1 MQSMNKKIFLLTVLM
16 AFSAMAN
23 AQYTIHIVTQD
34 GVDHPT
40 DIKDKEVELFRW
52 WNRWQLEMVDKHGKT
67 LDYLEPQDFRK
78 IYWTKNQTQEEVKAD
93 LVLSDEKLS
102 VRTADYSIALDP
114 TVLTDSTTLE
124 VTPRYDL
131 KDPFDGN
138 ARRAAVFDFN
148 LEDIHELT
156 GTAEI
161 RIPLTVDEGFIP
173 CAAYYNPDT
182 KKWEAISHYY
192 DSRTGEIV
200 ITTGHLSTFGA
211 FTISNEYTREAK
223 LTYLYMPELENT
235 NVCDIAL
242 KLKRIMDAPNPELQ
256 AVDEYLNDVDV
267 VKTLGL
273 DFGYSSLES
282 MGFLPSFSEE
292 FGNLVGNVG
301 VGLNIYQVCHSAY
314 EGDEASVAGGTLK
327 LMIGQIT
334 SGLAS
339 ALESSIMTASMSAV
353 AFIDYSV
360 NKFATTA
367 VEGRKDIYR
376 AAYRHYYSKT
386 GQGCATYQ
394 DGYVGY
400 RSAVDWYKIFYPIMS
415 RTDLTERDLIAL
427 VDDTVRTFCNQ
438 IWEDELGLAA
448 AMNDARNMGWTG
460 GGGLNASI
468 KKELSD
474 EYRNELY
481 NGMFVSVFTAIK
493 KHLETENFDK
503 LLKDVEKFG
512 NLMNRVATIKL
523 TDSSKGTGASAFSGY
538 KVRFASMP
546 SEIQDP
552 EKWECTL
559 DENGSGNIQF
569 RVFPYISY
577 GFQPKL
583 VLVNDDDE
591 EVAAYE
597 FSLDYS
603 NDHLQPTTIDLATAG
618 IDIPAALDE
627 WHFEITPTSVNHSSG
642 AVFQIR
648 DEWNEGLKKLF
659 DADRTISPSADGT
672 FTIDHDGLTIT
683 GVLNPQTG
691 RGEGTFSVN
700 TSYEYVSPATVEQ
713 REIWWTEILK
723 VVNERAQHGENAAA
737 VYDEKTAEYPETIW
751 DNWISCSVQ
760 QNITGTFSMK
770 YSQKEQKYKLE
781 FEGEGSFTLN
791 GTGMYEVDYDEREGK
806 SYIRTDRI
814 SVKDGKTKLKAT
826 LMY

>member
-1 MQSMNKKIFLLTVLM
+1 MNKKIFLFMMLM
-16 AFSAMAN
+16 VFSVMVN
-23 AQYTIHIVTQD
+23 AQYTIHVVGKD
-34 GVDHPT
+34 GTDYPT
-40 DIKDKEVELFRW
+40 DIKDVELFRW
-52 WNRWQLEMVDKHGKT
+52 WNRWQLEMVNKVGNT
-67 LDYLEPQDFRK
+67 IYVLDPQDFSK
-78 IYWTKNQTQEEVKAD
+78 IYWSKNQAQEDDKVD
-93 LVLSDEKLS
+93 VYMCDEHLS

-114 TVLTDSTTLE
+114 TVLSDSAKLV

-131 KDPFDGN
+131 KDPFDGH
-138 ARRAAVFDFN
+138 ARRAVVFDFN
-148 LEDIHELT
+148 LEGIHELT

-161 RIPLTVDEGFIP
+161 RIPLMVDEGFIP
-173 CAAYYNPDT
+173 CAGYFNPDT
-182 KKWEAISHYY
+182 KEWEAVSHYY
-192 DSRTGEIV
+192 DFYAGEIV

-211 FTISNEYTREAK
+211 FSISDEYTRAAK
-223 LTYLYMPELENT
+223 LNYMHMPELENT

-256 AVDEYLNDVDV
+256 AIDEYLNDVDV

-292 FGNLVGNVG
+292 FGKLVSNVG
-301 VGLNIYQVCHSAY
+301 VGLNIYQVCHAAY
-314 EGDEASVAGGTLK
+314 EGDEASIAGGTLK
-327 LMIGQIT
+327 LMLGQIM

-353 AFIDYSV
+353 AFIDYSL

-376 AAYRHYYSKT
+376 AAYRHYYSKA
-386 GQGCATYQ
+386 GSGCATYQ

-400 RSAVDWYKIFYPIMS
+400 RSAADWYNIFYPIMS
-415 RTDLTERDLIAL
+415 RTDLTETDLTTLI
-427 VDDTVRTFCNQ
+427 DDTVRTFCNQ

-448 AMNDARNMGWTG
+448 AMNEARNMGWTG

-468 KKELSD
+468 KKELS
-474 EYRNELY
+474 EEFRSELY
-481 NGMFVSVFTAIK
+481 NGVFVSVFTAIK
-493 KHLETENFDK
+493 RHLETENFDK

-512 NLMNRVATIKL
+512 SLMNRVATIKF
-523 TDSSKGTGASAFSGY
+523 TDSSKGTEASAFNGY

-559 DENGSGNIQF
+559 DENGNGNIQF

-591 EVAAYE
+591 EVAMYE

-603 NDHLQPTTIDLATAG
+603 NDRLQPTTIDLATAG

-627 WHFEITPTSVNHSSG
+627 WQFEITPTSIIHSNG

-659 DADRTISPSADGT
+659 DTDRTISPAADGS
-672 FTIDHDGLTIT
+672 FTIEHDGLTIS
-683 GVLNPQTG
+683 GILNLQTG

-700 TSYEYVSPATVEQ
+700 TSYEYVSPLTLEQ
-713 REIWWTEILK
+713 REIWWTEIYK
-723 VVNERAQHGENAAA
+723 EMYERAQHGENAAA

-770 YSQKEQKYKLE
+770 YSQKEKKYKMT
-781 FEGEGSFTLN
+781 FEGEGSFTLD
-791 GTGMYEVDYDEREGK
+791 GTGMYSLDYNEREGK
-806 SYIRTDRI
+806 CYINTDRI
-814 SVKDGKTKLKAT
+814 IVKNGKSKLKA
-826 LMY
+826 LLIY

>member
-1 MQSMNKKIFLLTVLM
+1 MNKKIFLFMVLM

-40 DIKDKEVELFRW
+40 DIKDKEVELLRW

-67 LDYLEPQDFRK
+67 LDYLEPQGFRK

-292 FGNLVGNVG
+292 FGNLVSNVG

-376 AAYRHYYSKT
+376 AAYRHYYSKA

-415 RTDLTERDLIAL
+415 RTDLTEKDLIAL

-642 AVFQIR
+642 VVFQIR

-713 REIWWTEILK
+713 REIWWTEIFK

-770 YSQKEQKYKLE
+770 YSQKEKKYKMT

>member
-1 MQSMNKKIFLLTVLM
+1 MNKKIFFLMMLM
-16 AFSAMAN
+16 AYSAIAH
-23 AQYTIHIVTQD
+23 AQYTIHVVRQD
-34 GVDHPT
+34 GTDYPT
-40 DIKDKEVELFRW
+40 DIKEVELFRW
-52 WNRWQLEMVDKHGKT
+52 WNMWQLEMVSKDGKT
-67 LDYLEPQDFRK
+67 KGSLDPQDFRK
-78 IYWTKNQTQEEVKAD
+78 IYWTKNQDQEDDKVD
-93 LVLSDEKLS
+93 VYMSDEHLS

-114 TVLTDSTTLE
+114 TVLSDSAKLV

-131 KDPFDGN
+131 KDPFDGM
-138 ARRAAVFDFN
+138 ARRAVVFDFN
-148 LEDIHELT
+148 LEGKHELT

-161 RIPLTVDEGFIP
+161 RIPILVDEGFIP
-173 CAAYYNPDT
+173 CAGYFNPDT
-182 KKWEAISHYY
+182 KKWEAVDHHY
-192 DSRTGEIV
+192 DSSTGEMV

-211 FTISNEYTREAK
+211 FSISNEYTREAK
-223 LTYLYMPELENT
+223 LNYMYMPELENT
-235 NVCDIAL
+235 NICDIAL
-242 KLKRIMDAPNPELQ
+242 KLKRILDAPNPELQ
-256 AVDEYLNDVDV
+256 AIDEYLNDVDV

-292 FGNLVGNVG
+292 FGKLVSNVG
-301 VGLNIYQVCHSAY
+301 VGLNIYQVCHAAY
-314 EGDEASVAGGTLK
+314 EGDEASIAGGTLK

-339 ALESSIMTASMSAV
+339 VLQSSIMTASMCAV
-353 AFIDYSV
+353 AFIDYSL

-376 AAYRHYYSKT
+376 AAYRHYYSKA
-386 GQGCATYQ
+386 GSGCATYQ

-400 RSAVDWYKIFYPIMS
+400 RSAADWYNIFYPIMS
-415 RTDLTERDLIAL
+415 RTDLTETDLTTLI
-427 VDDTVRTFCNQ
+427 DDTVRTFCNQ

-448 AMNDARNMGWTG
+448 AMNEARNMGWTG

-468 KKELSD
+468 KKELS
-474 EYRNELY
+474 EEFRSELY
-481 NGMFVSVFTAIK
+481 NGVFVSVFTAIK
-493 KHLETENFDK
+493 RHLETENFDK

-512 NLMNRVATIKL
+512 SLMNRVATIKF
-523 TDSSKGTGASAFSGY
+523 TDSSKGTEASAFNGY

-559 DENGSGNIQF
+559 DENGSGYIQF

-591 EVAAYE
+591 EVAMYE

-627 WHFEITPTSVNHSSG
+627 WQFEITPTSIIHSNG

-648 DEWNEGLKKLF
+648 DEWNDGLKKLF
-659 DADRTISPSADGT
+659 DTDRTISPAADGS
-672 FTIDHDGLTIT
+672 FTIEHDGLTIS
-683 GVLNPQTG
+683 GILNPQTG

-700 TSYEYVSPATVEQ
+700 TSYEYVSPLTLEQ
-713 REIWWTEILK
+713 REIWWTEIYK
-723 VVNERAQHGENAAA
+723 EMYERAQHGENAAA
-737 VYDEKTAEYPETIW
+737 VFDEKTAEYPETIW

-770 YSQKEQKYKLE
+770 YSQKEKKYKMT
-781 FEGEGSFTLN
+781 FEGEGTFTLD
-791 GTGMYEVDYDEREGK
+791 GTGMYSLDYNEREGK
-806 SYIRTDRI
+806 CYINTDRI
-814 SVKDGKTKLKAT
+814 IVKNGKSKLKA
-826 LMY
+826 LLIY

>member
-1 MQSMNKKIFLLTVLM
+1 MNKKIFLLTVLM

-23 AQYTIHIVTQD
+23 AQYTIHVVGQD
-34 GVDHPT
+34 GTDNPT
-40 DIKDKEVELFRW
+40 DIKDVELFRW

-67 LDYLEPQDFRK
+67 LSYLEPQDFRK

-131 KDPFDGN
+131 KDPFDGK

-148 LEDIHELT
+148 LEDVHELT

-161 RIPLTVDEGFIP
+161 RIPLVVDEGFIP

-192 DSRTGEIV
+192 DSRAGEVV

-292 FGNLVGNVG
+292 FGNLVSNVG

-376 AAYRHYYSKT
+376 AAYRHYYSKA

-415 RTDLTERDLIAL
+415 RTDLTEKDLIAL

-448 AMNDARNMGWTG
+448 AMNEARNMGWTG

-493 KHLETENFDK
+493 KNLKTENFEK

-523 TDSSKGTGASAFSGY
+523 TDLSKGTGASAFSGY

-627 WHFEITPTSVNHSSG
+627 WQFEITPTSVNHSSG
-642 AVFQIR
+642 VVFQIR
-648 DEWNEGLKKLF
+648 DEWNDGLKKLF

-713 REIWWTEILK
+713 REIWWTEIFK
-723 VVNERAQHGENAAA
+723 AVNERAQHGENSAT
-737 VYDEKTAEYPETIW
+737 VFDEKLAEYPETIL

-770 YSQKEQKYKLE
+770 YSQKEKKYKMA
-781 FEGEGSFTLN
+781 FEGEGSFTLDGIGN
-791 GTGMYEVDYDEREGK
+791 YTVDYNKREEK
-806 SYIRTDRI
+806 AYMLTDRI

>member
-1 MQSMNKKIFLLTVLM
+1 MNKKIFLFMVLM
-16 AFSAMAN
+16 AFSAMVN
-23 AQYTIHIVTQD
+23 AQYTIHVVGQD
-34 GVDHPT
+34 GTDYPT
-40 DIKDKEVELFRW
+40 DIKDVELFRW
-52 WNRWQLEMVDKHGKT
+52 WNRWQLEMVSKDGKT
-67 LDYLEPQDFRK
+67 ISILDPQDFRK
-78 IYWTKNQTQEEVKAD
+78 IYWTKNQTQEEGKAG
-93 LVLSDEKLS
+93 VILSDGKLS

-124 VTPRYDL
+124 VAPRYDL
-131 KDPFDGN
+131 KDPFDGK
-138 ARRAAVFDFN
+138 ARRAAVFNFN
-148 LEDIHELT
+148 LENIHELT

-161 RIPLTVDEGFIP
+161 RIPIKVDEGFIP
-173 CAAYYNPDT
+173 CAGYYNPDT
-182 KKWEAISHYY
+182 KKWEAVSHYY
-192 DSRTGEIV
+192 DAYAGEIV

-211 FTISNEYTREAK
+211 FTISDEYTREAK
-223 LTYLYMPELENT
+223 LNYMYMPELENT
-235 NVCDIAL
+235 NMCDIAL

-256 AVDEYLNDVDV
+256 AIDEYLNDVDV

-292 FGNLVGNVG
+292 FGKLVNSVG

-334 SGLAS
+334 NGLAS

-353 AFIDYSV
+353 AFIDYSI

-367 VEGRKDIYR
+367 IEGRKDIYR
-376 AAYRHYYSKT
+376 AAYRYYYSKA
-386 GQGCATYQ
+386 GRGCATYQ

-400 RSAVDWYKIFYPIMS
+400 RSAVDWYNIFYPVMS
-415 RTDLTERDLIAL
+415 RTDLTEKDLITL

-448 AMNDARNMGWTG
+448 AMNEARNMGWTG
-460 GGGLNASI
+460 GGGLNESI

-474 EYRNELY
+474 EYRSELY
-481 NGMFVSVFTAIK
+481 NGVFVSVFTAIK
-493 KHLETENFDK
+493 KHLETENFEK

-512 NLMNRVATIKL
+512 SLMNRVATIKL
-523 TDSSKGTGASAFSGY
+523 TDSSKGTETSAFSGY

-559 DENGSGNIQF
+559 DENGSGYIQF
-569 RVFPYISY
+569 RVFPYVSY

-591 EVAAYE
+591 EVAMYE
-597 FSLDYS
+597 FTLDYS

-627 WHFEITPTSVNHSSG
+627 WQFEITPASVTHSSG
-642 AVFQIR
+642 AVFLVR

-659 DADRTISPSADGT
+659 DADRTISPAADGS
-672 FTIDHDGLTIT
+672 FTIEHDGLLIK
-683 GVLNPQTG
+683 GVINPQTG

-700 TSYEYVSPATVEQ
+700 TSYEYVSPLTLEQ
-713 REIWWTEILK
+713 REVWWTEIWK
-723 VVNERAQHGENAAA
+723 AVYERVEQGENAAS
-737 VYDEKTAEYPETIW
+737 VLTEKTAEYPEIIW

-760 QNITGTFSMK
+760 QNITGSVSIK
-770 YSQKEQKYKLE
+770 YSQKEQKYKAT
-781 FEGEGSFTLN
+781 FEGEGSFTLD
-791 GTGMYEVDYDEREGK
+791 GTGQYALDYNEREGK
-806 SYIRTDRI
+806 CYINTDRI
-814 SVKDGKTKLKAT
+814 SVKNGKSKLKAT